1 MRGWRQRE
9 GLEDAKPV
17 GLKME
22 EGSQASRTVGVS
34 KSRNQKEVSSEPTEG
49 TPSPRFS
56 GPDSQNCKIIEA
68 WCSTPLRFCYFVSA
82 ALGS

>member
-22 EGSQASRTVGVS
+22 EGSQASRNVGVS

-49 TPSPRFS
+49 THHLDFRALTPR
-56 GPDSQNCKIIEA
+56 
-68 WCSTPLRFCYFVSA
+68 TVR
-82 ALGS
+82 